1 MNTNLTF
8 SISFFI
14 RTDRID
20 GASTAPLFLR
30 VTVNGERADFTTNR
44 RISIHKWKDGKPVGS
59 TEDVKNIR
67 EYMESLRS
75 RIYNIQKDLKDHN
88 EAVSIDNV
96 RDRFYEKQKKV
107 KDSKMLKEV
116 FEFHNDQIKAL
127 VGKDYSK
134 ETLKRYNTAKKHVF
148 EYLEKKYNLQDIE
161 LKKLNYE
168 FITGL
173 ENFLKIERNCN
184 HNSTMKY
191 IKNFKTVVNMAVKYE
206 WLDRDPFSKFS
217 CKTLPVERGFLTP
230 DELKTIEDAEINIP
244 RIEQIRD
251 VFVFCC
257 YTGLAHVDV
266 LKLKKE
272 NMYKGIDGSQWINI
286 NRTKTDTNSRIP
298 LLSKAASIIE
308 KYINHP
314 VVLAGSGLLPTSS
327 NQKTNAYLK
336 EVATKCGITKN
347 LTFHLARHTFA
358 TTVTLT
364 NGVPIETVSFMLGHK
379 NLRTTQIY
387 SKVVELKV
395 SDDMKMLKKKL
406 SKRDKKK
413 A

>member
-1 MNTNLTF
+1 MN
-8 SISFFI
+8 
-14 RTDRID
+14 RID
-20 GASTAPLFLR
+20 NQQTAPIVMR
-30 VTVNGERADFTTNR
+30 VTVNGERLDFSTNR
-44 RISIHKWKDGKPVGS
+44 RFSILKWKDGQPIGS
-59 TEDVKNIR
+59 SNEAKNIR
-67 EYMESLRS
+67 DYMESLRTK
-75 RIYNIQKDLKDHN
+75 IYTIQKDMKDHD
-88 EAVSIDNV
+88 ELVTIHNV
-96 RDRFYEKQKKV
+96 KDRFYGKDKVAKKN
-107 KDSKMLKEV
+107 KMLKEV
-116 FEFHNDQIKAL
+116 FEFHNEQIKAL

-148 EYLEKKYNLQDIE
+148 DYLENKYELQDIE

-173 ENFLKIERNCN
+173 ENYLKIDRNCN

-191 IKNFKTVVNMAVKYE
+191 VKNFRKVINMAVKYE

-217 CKTLPVERGFLTP
+217 CKTLPVERDFLTP
-230 DELKTIEDAEINIP
+230 DELKAIEDTEIIIP

-272 NMYKGIDGSQWINI
+272 NIYKGVDGSQWINI

-298 LLSKAASIIE
+298 LLPKAASIIE
-308 KYINHP
+308 KYIHHP

-336 EVATKCGITKN
+336 EVATMCGITKN
-347 LTFHLARHTFA
+347 LTFHIARHTFA

-379 NLRTTQIY
+379 SLRTTQIY
-387 SKVVELKV
+387 SKVVEIKV
-395 SDDMKMLKKKL
+395 GDDMSMLKKKL
-406 SKRDKKK
+406 SKKDKKK
-413 A
+413 T